1 MNKRLTLLLFAIT
14 VLSISNT
21 VLGQE
26 KIKYS
31 LEDIIARAKS
41 RSPAALSAETRK
53 ENRYWAYRFY
63 KSNYNPQLR
72 LEGTIPNYQ
81 QSVTPVQQ
89 PDGTYEYRQVEQ
101 SLIDLGVGLRQSI
114 TATGGMISV
123 NTSTSRFDNY
133 YAQDNE
139 QGVRWSGVPINVRLS
154 QPIFAYN
161 RLKWDKKIQPLV
173 YEQSKKSYVE
183 EMEQISRTA
192 TQLFFRYMIAQ
203 VSYDI
208 ATQNK
213 TNTEAIYK
221 IERGRYNIGT
231 TTEDQLLQVE
241 LSVLEADQA
250 LASAKLDLE
259 SSALSLRSYIGLNEN
274 VEFDLVLPNEIPDF
288 KVNVEKAI
296 NLAFENNSEAMDFD
310 IRRLQAESQVAQ
322 AKGDRFDLN
331 LNASYGYNNAA
342 GNFSDVYQNPNQQA
356 IVNLT
361 VGVPILDWGRNK
373 ARMGQAK
380 ANQKLVDYTVEQEIV
395 NFEQEVFTQVKN
407 FQQLRDRI
415 TISEKADEV
424 AAKRYEISRQRYL
437 SGKVDITNLNIAQ
450 QEKDSNRRSYIQ
462 SLQEYWAAYYE
473 LRQLTLYDFENEQL
487 LYNPDLEPIK

>member
-1 MNKRLTLLLFAIT
+1 MNKQLIT
-14 VLSISNT
+14 FVLVFFTLSISGE
-21 VLGQE
+21 VFGQD
-26 KIKYS
+26 KIRYS
-31 LEDIIARAKS
+31 LQDIIARAKS
-41 RSPAALSAETRK
+41 MSPAALSAQTRK
-53 ENRYWAYRFY
+53 ENRYWGYRFY

-101 SLIDLGVGLRQSI
+101 SLIDLGVGLQQSI

-133 YAQDNE
+133 YAQEGED
-139 QGVRWSGVPINVRLS
+139 GVRWSGVPINVRLS

-161 RLKWDKKIQPLV
+161 RFKWDKKIQPLV
-173 YEQSKKSYVE
+173 YEKSKKSYVE

-208 ATQNK
+208 AMQNK

-221 IERGRYNIGT
+221 IEKGRYNIGT

-241 LSVLEADQA
+241 LQVLQADQD

-274 VEFDLVLPNEIPDF
+274 VDFELVLPDEIPEF
-288 KVNVEKAI
+288 EVNVEKAI
-296 NLAFENNSEAMDFD
+296 DLAFENSSEAVDFN
-310 IRRLQAESQVAQ
+310 IRKLQAESEVAQ
-322 AKGDRFDLN
+322 AKGDRFNLN

-342 GNFSDVYQNPNQQA
+342 GNLSGVYQNPNQQA

-380 ANQKLVDYTVEQEIV
+380 ANQKLVDYTVDQEII
-395 NFEQEVFTQVKN
+395 NFEQEIFTQVKN
-407 FQQLRDRI
+407 FQQLKNRI
-415 TISEKADEV
+415 LISEKADEV

-450 QEKDSNRRSYIQ
+450 QEKDSNKRSYIQ
-462 SLQEYWAAYYE
+462 SLQEYWNAYYE
-473 LRQLTLYDFENEQL
+473 LRGVTLYDFENEKL
-487 LYNPDLEPIK
+487 LYRPDIEETM

>member
-14 VLSISNT
+14 VLCISNT

-72 LEGTIPNYQ
+72 LQGTLPNYQ

-101 SLIDLGVGLRQSI
+101 SLIDLGVGLQQSI

-139 QGVRWSGVPINVRLS
+139 EGVRWSGVPVNVRLS

-192 TQLFFRYMIAQ
+192 TQLFFRYLIAQ

-208 ATQNK
+208 AMQNK

-241 LSVLEADQA
+241 LSVLEADQS

-274 VEFDLVLPNEIPDF
+274 VDFDLVLPDEIPAFEVD
-288 KVNVEKAI
+288 VEKAI
-296 NLAFENNSEAMDFD
+296 NLAFENNSEAVDFN
-310 IRRLQAESQVAQ
+310 IRKLQAEAEVAQ

-342 GNFSDVYQNPNQQA
+342 GNFSGVYQNPNQQA
-356 IVNLT
+356 IVNLS

-380 ANQKLVDYTVEQEIV
+380 ANQKYVNYTVEQDII
-395 NFEQEVFTQVKN
+395 NFEQQVFTQVKN

-450 QEKDSNRRSYIQ
+450 QEKDSNKRSYIQ

-473 LRQLTLYDFENEQL
+473 LRQLTLYDFQNDQL
-487 LYNPDLEPIK
+487 LYNPDLEPSK

>member
-1 MNKRLTLLLFAIT
+1 MNKRIALLLFAFT
-14 VLSISNT
+14 VLSIPNT
-21 VLGQE
+21 GFGQE
-26 KIKYS
+26 KLKYS
-31 LEDIIARAKS
+31 LEDIIDRAKT
-41 RSPAALSAETRK
+41 RSPASLRAQTRK
-53 ENRYWAYRFY
+53 ENLYWAYRFY

-139 QGVRWSGVPINVRLS
+139 EGVRWSGVPINVRLS

-183 EMEQISRTA
+183 EMEEISRTA

-208 ATQNK
+208 ANQNK
-213 TNTEAIYK
+213 TNTESIYK

-241 LSVLEADQA
+241 LQVLQADQD

-274 VEFDLVLPNEIPDF
+274 VDFELVLPDQIPEF
-288 KVNVEKAI
+288 QVNVEKAI
-296 NLAFENNSEAMDFD
+296 DLAFENNSEAVEFN
-310 IRRLQAESQVAQ
+310 IRKLQAESQVAQ

-331 LNASYGYNNAA
+331 LNASYGYSNAA

-380 ANQKLVDYTVEQEIV
+380 ANQKLVDYTVDQEVI
-395 NFEQEVFTQVKN
+395 NFEQEIFTQVKN
-407 FQQLRDRI
+407 FQQLKNRI
-415 TISEKADEV
+415 LISEKADEV

-462 SLQEYWAAYYE
+462 SLQQYWIAYYE
-473 LRQLTLYDFENEQL
+473 LRQLTLYDFQNEQL
-487 LYNPDLEPIK
+487 LYNPDLETKN